1 MPISKMSREASAP
14 PAEAFEDVDDCFDF
28 GEPEI
33 LVVEISPERYLS
45 LKEPSVSDL
54 IEINKISSNKKIS
67 EIEAIVQ
74 MICILHYPD
83 EGRRRLTSK
92 DCKKLT
98 AKQLKNLGK
107 AINELLGQS
116 EEEDD
121 AEESDESETED

>member
-1 MPISKMSREASAP
+1 MSREASIS
-14 PAEAFEDVDDCFDF
+14 PAETFEEMDDYFDF

-45 LKEPSVSDL
+45 LREPSVSDL
-54 IEINKISSNKKIS
+54 IEINKISANKKIS

-74 MICILHYPD
+74 MICILHHPD
-83 EGRRRLTSK
+83 EGSRKLTSK
-92 DCKKLT
+92 DCKRLT

-121 AEESDESETED
+121 AEEGDESETED